1 MELLPQ
7 MSAKNQPKSIVKHPE
22 LAGEC
27 TREAL
32 LYEHLGDKVQ
42 CHTCERHCL
51 IPEGETGFCATRKNI
66 GGRLY
71 TLEYGDISSISAN
84 PIEKK
89 PFFHFY
95 PGTKALTI
103 GSWSCNFTCPWCQNC
118 DISKSPQ
125 NIGQG
130 QYISPAVFIELVSR
144 YHCQGTSISFNEP
157 TLLLE
162 YSLDMFDLAREKGY
176 YNTYITNGYM
186 TGQALETLVTH
197 GLNAMNIDIKG
208 EAEAVRRFCTA
219 DIDVVWR
226 NATQAKEWGLWV
238 ELTTLVIPGVN
249 DTDDELS
256 QIARRIKRELGDD
269 TPWHL
274 SGYYPAYKFRN
285 ESYVPPT
292 PLTTL
297 EKARDM
303 GIAEGLKYVYVGN
316 VPGHPYENTYCPGC
330 HQSLIERYGFS
341 ITRYNISPDK
351 HCPYCGKQIP
361 IIGKPDVP
369 NQED

>member
-1 MELLPQ
+1 MLLLPGEGQ
-7 MSAKNQPKSIVKHPE
+7 SETI
-22 LAGEC
+22 AGCAVMVEDRV
-27 TREAL
+27 REAL
-32 LYEHLGDKVQ
+32 LYESLGDKVQ
-42 CHTCERHCL
+42 CHTCERSCL
-51 IPEGETGFCATRKNI
+51 IPEGETGFCATRRNI

-103 GSWSCNFTCPWCQNC
+103 GSWSCNFSCPWCQNY

-130 QYISPAVFIELVSR
+130 QYISPAAFIELMR
-144 YHCQGTSISFNEP
+144 KYHCQGTSVSFNEP

-162 YSLDMFDLAREKGY
+162 YSLDIFELAREEGY
-176 YNTYITNGYM
+176 YNTYVTNGYM
-186 TGQALETLVTH
+186 TRQALEMLVAH
-197 GLNAMNIDIKG
+197 GLGAMNIDIKG

-219 DIDVVWR
+219 DVNVVWR
-226 NATQAKEWGLWV
+226 NAALAKGYGLWV
-238 ELTTLVIPGVN
+238 ELTTLAMPGVN
-249 DTDDELS
+249 DTEDGLGR
-256 QIARRIKRELGDD
+256 IAQRIKRELGDD

-274 SGYYPAYKFRN
+274 TGYYPAYKFRA

-292 PLTTL
+292 PVSTLT
-297 EKARDM
+297 KARDIGM
-303 GIAEGLKYVYVGN
+303 AEGLKFVYIGN
-316 VPGHPYENTYCPGC
+316 IPGHPYENTYCPGC
-330 HQSLIERYGFS
+330 KQPLIERYGFS

-351 HCPYCGKQIP
+351 RCPNCGEGIP
-361 IIGKPDVP
+361 VIGEEGEAIAKG
-369 NQED
+369 